1 MFTNKTGDAGTV
13 TIEIAEFLLIAYCL
27 LLT

>member
-13 TIEIAEFLLIAYCL
+13 TIGIAEFLLIAYCFL
-27 LLT
+27 FT